1 MKKTI
6 SIEKRKEARRLRAE
20 GWSIRK
26 IARYL
31 VCSTQSVVR
40 WLNLDEAKIEEDGRG
55 WRKGRMRKFG
65 AAEEKRVVELFQE
78 LETEEAGL
86 IEPESVRLKYQQR
99 FGSDISGWFIQQA
112 IEKYKKLKT
121 VGQKKKIYDRCLE
134 HVERRLR
141 KLGEVIMNVAF
152 WESRSANDP
161 KNRACFLSCKYIYP
175 YKFGIFS
182 QVSGLT
188 SSEVIRQ
195 LKSLL
200 RSYVRPDIVKMSYH
214 PTFGVNIAQQSCVG
228 DLTLFL
234 LNLGIKPFY
243 SIPWDT
249 QLYVDTGWFE
259 RIFLNVFSTKVQFGP
274 GKEDEVDIENLYL
287 EYRKKWDPVSR
298 DVETKNPLF
307 INAFTDEELK
317 NRHVGRFLES
327 NIFFL
332 RMVKKKRKKIGH
344 NWYLRG
350 GDRIG
355 CGINRFVGIL

>member
-1 MKKTI
+1 MKKSI
-6 SIEKRKEARRLRAE
+6 SIEKRKEARRLRE
-20 GWSIRK
+20 KGWSIRK
-26 IARYL
+26 IARHL
-31 VCSTQSVVR
+31 LCSTQSVIR
-40 WLNLDEAKIEEDGRG
+40 WLNMDEAKIEEDGRG
-55 WRKGRMRKFG
+55 WRKGRMRKFSEV
-65 AAEEKRVVELFQE
+65 EEKRVVELLQE
-78 LETEEAGL
+78 LENEEAGL
-86 IEPESVRLKYQQR
+86 IKPEMIRLKYQQR
-99 FGSDISGWFIQQA
+99 FGSEISGWFIQQA
-112 IEKYKKLKT
+112 IKKYKKLKK
-121 VGQKKKIYDRCLE
+121 VDQKKKMYDRYLK

-161 KNRACFLSCKYIYP
+161 KNRTCFLSCKYIYP

-182 QVSGLT
+182 QVPGLT
-188 SSEVIRQ
+188 SSEVIKL

-214 PTFGVNIAQQSCVG
+214 PAFGVNIAHQACIG

-249 QLYVDTGWFE
+249 QLYVDAGWFE
-259 RIFLNVFSTKVQFGP
+259 RIFLNVFSTKIYFGP
-274 GKEDEVDIENLYL
+274 GRQEEVDIEGFYL

-298 DVETKNPLF
+298 DIETKNPLF

-317 NRHVGRFLES
+317 NRYINRFLES

-332 RMVKKKRKKIGH
+332 RMVKKKRKKIG
-344 NWYLRG
+344 NNRYPGG